1 MILRS
6 NGLTI
11 AGRFYILKY
20 LKDRKHLSIV
30 LQHNIIVYFYFFI
43 LFGALVSKNKN
54 ITGLRL
60 LNGCVHHFSYHSF

>member
-11 AGRFYILKY
+11 AGKFYILKY
-20 LKDRKHLSIV
+20 LKDRKHLSIA
-30 LQHNIIVYFYFFI
+30 LQHNIIVYLLFF
-43 LFGALVSKNKN
+43 FVGALVSKNKN

-60 LNGCVHHFSYHSF
+60 LNGCVHRFSYHSF

>member
-11 AGRFYILKY
+11 AGKFYILKY

-30 LQHNIIVYFYFFI
+30 LQHNIIVYF
-43 LFGALVSKNKN
+43 LFVLLYLVP
-54 ITGLRL
+54 
-60 LNGCVHHFSYHSF
+60 